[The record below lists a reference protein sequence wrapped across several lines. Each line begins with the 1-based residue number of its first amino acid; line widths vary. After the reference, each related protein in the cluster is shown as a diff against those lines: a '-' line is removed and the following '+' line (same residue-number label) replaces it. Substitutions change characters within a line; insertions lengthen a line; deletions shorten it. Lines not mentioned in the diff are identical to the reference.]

1 MAIQGYA
8 FTMALRVRWAE
19 VDQQG
24 IVFNAHYLTYFDVA
38 ITEYWRAIGL
48 PYPDGLAGTGSDLY
62 VAKALVNYHGSAG
75 YDDVLEIGVRAA
87 RLGNSSVTFAIEIRR
102 EGQLLT
108 TGEVVHVNANPET
121 RRAQA
126 LPARVRQA
134 IAAYDRN
141 VELK

>member
-48 PYPDGLAGTGSDLY
+48 PSPDGLAGTGSDLY
-62 VAKALVNYHGSAG
+62 SAFWRRRAG
-75 YDDVLEIGVRAA
+75 ARRVRLPWSGTRQVELDRRERRQHAAPA
-87 RLGNSSVTFAIEIRR
+87 RLV
-102 EGQLLT
+102 
-108 TGEVVHVNANPET
+108 
-121 RRAQA
+121 
-126 LPARVRQA
+126 
-134 IAAYDRN
+134 
-141 VELK
+141 